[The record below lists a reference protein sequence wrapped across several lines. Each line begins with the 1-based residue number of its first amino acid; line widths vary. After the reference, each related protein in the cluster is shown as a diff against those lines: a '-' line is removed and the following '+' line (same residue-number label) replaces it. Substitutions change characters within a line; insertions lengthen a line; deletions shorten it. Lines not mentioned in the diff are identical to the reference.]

1 MTHPVVVDALVLAL
15 MGLSGVAAG
24 LLLGVRQWIPLTFL
38 AVALSTVVRT
48 WSAFAMWSL
57 GMHHLITDAWIV
69 ASIALVVVGGALAW
83 RHWRIALLATS
94 ALGAASVVAL
104 TTKYVLAIGERH
116 HTDSANAIA
125 VAVVGLGGE
134 VDNLDPIAGSAK
146 RGIAYPL
153 MLGLGPEGRVL
164 AGFTPLLF
172 MMILLAVGWIAWQ
185 ILRDT
190 VRPQAFWIAVG
201 SLGLFSLSVPIFRAA
216 MFYLNAHILMG
227 FAMVLLVGGLLL
239 ARQQRSFSGLPLLL
253 TLVGGVIGV
262 TARVEGIV
270 LVLALLVALVGQSWW
285 SSSVERMRLFATLAI
300 VGITFTWWLS
310 STNSPLI
317 ERFGLTSWI
326 LVVLSLVGAALAAS
340 PWIDRLRGA
349 LLPLFAAAVVGVL
362 LGGIAMSANPLA
374 QVLAQWPNLG
384 LGRGGWATAAHVFIG
399 SVVLLG
405 FFRRSLAYRWLL
417 GISALMIVTILFSK
431 GFDGGSF
438 SVGFGREG
446 FYDSV
451 NRMWLHVMPTIM
463 VMTIVGY
470 AELLHSAF
478 FAKHRADRGGQ
489 TADRQP
495 LTVEQ

>member
-1 MTHPVVVDALVLAL
+1 MTHPLVVDALVLAL
-15 MGLSGVAAG
+15 MGLSGVGAG

-38 AVALSTVVRT
+38 AVAFSTVVRT
-48 WSAFAMWSL
+48 WSTFAMWSFDL
-57 GMHHLITDAWIV
+57 HHLITDAWVTTSATI
-69 ASIALVVVGGALAW
+69 IVVGIAFAW
-83 RHWRIALLATS
+83 RHWRTALLATS
-94 ALGAASVVAL
+94 ALGVASVVAL

-185 ILRDT
+185 ILRNS
-190 VRPQAFWIAVG
+190 VRPLAFWIAVG
-201 SLGLFSLSVPIFRAA
+201 GLGLFSLSVPIFRAA

-227 FAMVLLVGGLLL
+227 FAMVLLVGGFLL
-239 ARQQRSFSGLPLLL
+239 ARQDRSFSGLPLIL
-253 TLVGGVIGV
+253 TVLGGVIGV

-270 LVLALLVALVGQSWW
+270 LVLALLVALVGQRWW
-285 SSSVERMRLFATLAI
+285 SSSVERVRLFATLAI
-300 VGITFTWWLS
+300 IGLTFTWWLS
-310 STNSPLI
+310 TTNSPLV
-317 ERFGLTSWI
+317 ERFGLTSWV

-340 PWIDRLRGA
+340 PWIDRLRRA

-362 LGGIAMSANPLA
+362 IGGIAMSGDPLA

-417 GISALMIVTILFSK
+417 GISALMIATILFSK

-463 VMTIVGY
+463 VMTVVGY
-470 AELLHSAF
+470 AELVHSAF
-478 FAKHRADRGGQ
+478 FASARRGRKSG
-489 TADRQP
+489 AAGRQP
-495 LTVEQ
+495 VTASQ